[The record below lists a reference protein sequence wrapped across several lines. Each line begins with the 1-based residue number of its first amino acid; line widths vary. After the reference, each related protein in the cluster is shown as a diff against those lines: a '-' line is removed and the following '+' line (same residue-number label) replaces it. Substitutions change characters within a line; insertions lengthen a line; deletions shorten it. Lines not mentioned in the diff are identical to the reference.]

1 MVRRVPGTVA
11 AGGGVCSHA
20 ATGPAHDV
28 VMAHTHHPERHGTK
42 GAGCS
47 GTAER
52 MSAHRTSQGV
62 VIYERCA
69 CGRPMMRLER
79 WH

>member
-1 MVRRVPGTVA
+1 
-11 AGGGVCSHA
+11 
-20 ATGPAHDV
+20 
-28 VMAHTHHPERHGTK
+28 MAHTHHPERHGTK